1 MFDQQLAK
9 TQFWLSKSLNEMNQQ
24 EWEAICDGCGKCC
37 LNTFIDSE
45 DEDDFTATDQ
55 LREGEQLIFTNIVC
69 QYLDNA
75 TCGCSEY
82 EKRQTLVP
90 SCVKLTKENLKDIF
104 FMPQSCSYR
113 RLHEGRGLA
122 TWHPLLNNGDK
133 TKMHELNISVKDKTV
148 KDCDVKLEDFDL
160 YIAEWPTKDC
170 N

>member
-1 MFDQQLAK
+1 MSNLY
-9 TQFWLSKSLNEMNQQ
+9 
-24 EWEAICDGCGKCC
+24 
-37 LNTFIDSE
+37 
-45 DEDDFTATDQ
+45 
-55 LREGEQLIFTNIVC
+55 FTNIVS

-82 EKRQTLVP
+82 ENRQTLVP

>member
-1 MFDQQLAK
+1 MFDQELAN
-9 TQFWLSKSLNEMNQQ
+9 TQFWLKKSLADMNQN

-45 DEDDFTATDQ
+45 DEDEFTATDQ
-55 LREGEQLIFTNIVC
+55 LREGEELIFTNIVC
-69 QYLDNA
+69 QYLDNN

-82 EKRQTLVP
+82 ENRQTLVP